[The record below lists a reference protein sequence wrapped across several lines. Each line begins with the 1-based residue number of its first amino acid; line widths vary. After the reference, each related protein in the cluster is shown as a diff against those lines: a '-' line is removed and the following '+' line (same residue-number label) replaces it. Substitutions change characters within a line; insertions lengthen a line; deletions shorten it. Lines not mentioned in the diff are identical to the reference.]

1 MRIYIV
7 MVSMAVLFSF
17 ISKPSL
23 ANFSQKI
30 ISCKLVNNNIE
41 RLNCYDRLA
50 KTESKK
56 LQNISLNQQ
65 NAIKKEFRFDSDLLI
80 KPLTFRLNLSGNLKI
95 SRSTMASREVEN
107 LILRISKA
115 LNGSSNWKLKI
126 TVHGAKTSLSRGN
139 PYTGKELFVQAKS
152 GLMLTKLSPERYSL
166 EQGPEALPILWDD
179 GRIRSINE
187 HIIVKIFN

>member
-1 MRIYIV
+1 M
-7 MVSMAVLFSF
+7 
-17 ISKPSL
+17 
-23 ANFSQKI
+23 
-30 ISCKLVNNNIE
+30 
-41 RLNCYDRLA
+41 
-50 KTESKK
+50 
-56 LQNISLNQQ
+56 
-65 NAIKKEFRFDSDLLI
+65 
-80 KPLTFRLNLSGNLKI
+80 
-95 SRSTMASREVEN
+95 
-107 LILRISKA
+107 
-115 LNGSSNWKLKI
+115 NWKLKI